1 MINELNEG
9 QTLIQRGDTHMTSTL
24 RGSEG
29 VKALSDVGGRGME
42 KGGLASVLGVQSFYF
57 IINKNWICAMT
68 RYHVEPN
75 INKSLTNNLRI
86 DSVVRQ

>member
-1 MINELNEG
+1 
-9 QTLIQRGDTHMTSTL
+9 
-24 RGSEG
+24 
-29 VKALSDVGGRGME
+29 ME
-42 KGGLASVLGVQSFYF
+42 KGRLASVLGVQSFYF